1 MASIVTPLELPRS
14 GETGVSLSGER
25 HVTLTCCAERVA
37 AYWRSLGL
45 ADDVRLAA
53 AARQLLERIEAQ
65 QPEASPQALR
75 RQALREAAAMVE
87 RWIEA
92 AISALA
98 RRQGDNS
105 CRAVLRCQLRPWLAG
120 HPETFLRDH
129 FTFADPALR
138 TDLRISPEP
147 SPAAMPTQQLGR
159 GASHYRRSRIT
170 SRLEQTSLP

>member
-14 GETGVSLSGER
+14 GETGVSLPVER

-45 ADDVRLAA
+45 ADDIRLVT
-53 AARQLLERIEAQ
+53 AARQLLQRLETQ
-65 QPEASPQALR
+65 QPEASPQVLR

-92 AISALA
+92 AISASSQG
-98 RRQGDNS
+98 QGDES
-105 CRAVLRCQLRPWLAG
+105 CRAVLRCQLRRWLAG
-120 HPETFLRDH
+120 HPEAFLREH
-129 FTFADPALR
+129 FSAADLLGR
-138 TDLRISPEP
+138 TDLRINPEP

-159 GASHYRRSRIT
+159 GARRSRIT
-170 SRLEQTSLP
+170 SHLEQTLLP